1 MASRLM
7 HLAISREMLRQRHLG
22 DFDRF
27 FLGSIL
33 PDACGPGVKSDES
46 HLKFRLKNGSQTS
59 YRLSAFRAAFSRE
72 LKQKDGLYLGYYF
85 HLVQDL
91 LYRNFI
97 YKDCGWSSRIPGYV
111 EKLHHDYVL
120 LNSHLVRGYEIPRHI
135 VLPEAFDQE
144 PVCSLFPFQARWML
158 EELEKDFSN
167 AGHPEE
173 KPYFFTETLADEY
186 IGRAVEFCIIEAD
199 ALDRGYSLIDEAAWA
214 WDSP

>member
-7 HLAISREMLRQRHLG
+7 HLAVSREMLRRRRLR

-46 HLKFRLKNGSQTS
+46 HLKFRLENGSLTS
-59 YRLSAFRAAFSRE
+59 YRLSGFRAAFSRQ
-72 LKQKDGLYLGYYF
+72 LTRKDGLYLGYYF

-97 YKDCGWSSRIPGYV
+97 YKDCGWSSGIPGYV

-120 LNSHLVRGYEIPRHI
+120 LNSYLIRSYEIPRHI
-135 VLPEAFDQE
+135 PLPEAFEQE
-144 PVCSLFPFQARWML
+144 PIQSLFPFQARWML
-158 EELEKDFSN
+158 TELEEDFS
-167 AGHPEE
+167 GVGKQGE
-173 KPYFFTETLADEY
+173 KPFFFTEELADEY
-186 IGRAVEFCIIEAD
+186 IGRAVEFCIVEAD